1 MCRVYTSAN
10 CNLIISA
17 AQDLVGKL
25 LQPDPQQRAKL
36 DEVMKHPW
44 ITKDGLY
51 PLHPYKAAPPD
62 PSAQQAVSDV
72 NVILLVWPSAIGL
85 NNK

>member
-10 CNLIISA
+10 CIHIISA

-72 NVILLVWPSAIGL
+72 NVILLV
-85 NNK
+85 

>member
-1 MCRVYTSAN
+1 VYGYSY
-10 CNLIISA
+10 LSLFFLA

-25 LQPDPQQRAKL
+25 LQPDPQQRVKL

-51 PLHPYKAAPPD
+51 PLNPYKASLPD
-62 PSAQQAVSDV
+62 VASQQAVSATLAYV
-72 NVILLVWPSAIGL
+72 VTV
-85 NNK
+85 